1 MHGVHLQV
9 HPARGARPLCE
20 ALRACRDKQMQIDWL
35 ATQRSLRYV
44 RNLADARSRTTAVH
58 DDVVPFRPSDDFV
71 RPPGPRHRAQPASR
85 PLRFSTMAEYFDV
98 DHARAIAA
106 LRTRFTA
113 RTEWPTWLLIV
124 AVYGGWLAVLLA
136 VRAHALSLAA
146 ATPPLIL
153 LGAWHLSLQHEL
165 LHGHPT
171 RSIHVNK
178 LLGYPPLTVWYP
190 YTVYRETHLRH
201 HRDDDLTVP
210 GIDPETNYVSRAR
223 WARLP
228 RWRRVLSSARNTFAG
243 RLLVGPPTSV
253 AAMLGD
259 ACAAFRRGEWR
270 DLPMWATHVAC
281 VAALLVWLDRTI
293 GVPWWYYLVAV
304 TWPAQS
310 LAMIRSLYEH
320 RAARHPKARIA
331 INEAGFAMRLLYLN
345 NNYHLVHHDLPAL
358 PWYDLPRAYR
368 MRRDA
373 YRQKC
378 DGFVI
383 RRGYAELLLRHA
395 WRPTDAPV
403 HPFDQGTASLSTGS
417 GARIAA
423 VDGYLQIST

>member
-1 MHGVHLQV
+1 M
-9 HPARGARPLCE
+9 
-20 ALRACRDKQMQIDWL
+20 LR
-35 ATQRSLRYV
+35 
-44 RNLADARSRTTAVH
+44 
-58 DDVVPFRPSDDFV
+58 
-71 RPPGPRHRAQPASR
+71 
-85 PLRFSTMAEYFDV
+85 
-98 DHARAIAA
+98 
-106 LRTRFTA
+106 
-113 RTEWPTWLLIV
+113 
-124 AVYGGWLAVLLA
+124 
-136 VRAHALSLAA
+136 
-146 ATPPLIL
+146 
-153 LGAWHLSLQHEL
+153 
-165 LHGHPT
+165 
-171 RSIHVNK
+171 
-178 LLGYPPLTVWYP
+178 
-190 YTVYRETHLRH
+190 
-201 HRDDDLTVP
+201 
-210 GIDPETNYVSRAR
+210 
-223 WARLP
+223 
-228 RWRRVLSSARNTFAG
+228 
-243 RLLVGPPTSV
+243 
-253 AAMLGD
+253 D

-270 DLPMWATHVAC
+270 NLPMWATHVAC
-281 VAALLVWLDRTI
+281 VAALLVWLERAI

-304 TWPAQS
+304 TWPAHS

-403 HPFDQGTASLSTGS
+403 HPFDQGTAPLSTGS